1 MSQAAVLIEEQPAE
15 YKVHPTRTAEH
26 LSFIRP
32 LNTSRTNASKQTA
45 IGQSRITAEIC
56 YETVKELRGKIG
68 SCKTNKER
76 ALVASALKNAVSAWD
91 CACERERIA
100 RGRPLPGVLKAG
112 DAPSKKKSKPVQH
125 TFAEIPPPVVGA
137 QVSNISKNLSAGES
151 SSGPSTPT
159 AKETLT
165 ATPRQSEASS
175 SGFGMTEPE

>member
-125 TFAEIPPPVVGA
+125 TFAEIPPPV
-137 QVSNISKNLSAGES
+137 SSPS
-151 SSGPSTPT
+151 SSGPLTPT

-165 ATPRQSEASS
+165 ATPRPTEPSP